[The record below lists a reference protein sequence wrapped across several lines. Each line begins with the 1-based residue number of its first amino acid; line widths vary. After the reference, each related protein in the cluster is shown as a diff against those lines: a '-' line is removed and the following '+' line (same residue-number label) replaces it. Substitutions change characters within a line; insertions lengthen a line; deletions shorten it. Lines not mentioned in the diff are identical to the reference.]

1 MKKPFYLILCFFIAF
16 EIQALTSYE
25 ATYDLSVTSDLG
37 KLKIGDARFK
47 LVIDNNDEFTFSSTA
62 FTDSI
67 WKTLYDY
74 SRYERSIGLKID
86 NYINSL
92 YYDLV
97 EIGKGEFEKNNK
109 IRIFP
114 EKNYAIV
121 NNEQRWETMS
131 KSILDELSIY
141 LALSEDVQKNPD
153 QDIFTYQV
161 IDEKGINQVNFQLE
175 DYETITIHNIEIES
189 MKMISPELELKLN
202 LSKAH
207 NFLPVLLIGLIK
219 KIIIVLLSV
228 NLRSCLKGL
237 LIIY

>member
-1 MKKPFYLILCFFIAF
+1 MKKSFYLILCFFIAF

-25 ATYDLSVTSDLG
+25 ATYNLSVTSDLG
-37 KLKIGDARFK
+37 KLNIGDARFK
-47 LVIDNNDEFTFSSTA
+47 LSTNNDEFTFSSDA

-86 NYINSL
+86 NYINSQ

-114 EKNYAIV
+114 KKNYAIV
-121 NNEQRWETMS
+121 NNEQRWETKYI
-131 KSILDELSIY
+131 KSIVDELSIY
-141 LALSEDVQKNPD
+141 LALSEDVQRNPD
-153 QDIFTYQV
+153 QDVLTYQV
-161 IDEKGINQVNFQLE
+161 IDEKGINQVNFKLE

-189 MKMISPELELKLN
+189 MKMTSPELKLSLN
-202 LSKAH
+202 LSSSF
-207 NFLPVLLIGLIK
+207 NFLPV
-219 KIIIVLLSV
+219 IINRV
-228 NLRSCLKGL
+228 NKENHYYLTLREFKELP
-237 LIIY
+237 

>member
-47 LVIDNNDEFTFSSTA
+47 LVTDNNDEFTFSSTA

-86 NYINSL
+86 NYLNSH

-97 EIGKGEFEKNNK
+97 EIEKGELIKNTK
-109 IRIFP
+109 IRIYP
-114 EKNYAIV
+114 QKNYAIF
-121 NNEQRWETMS
+121 NNEQRWETIS

-161 IDEKGINQVNFQLE
+161 VDEEGINEVNFKLE
-175 DYETITIHNIEIES
+175 DYETITIHNIEIKS
-189 MKMISPELELKLN
+189 MKMISPELGLTLN

-207 NFLPVLLIGLIK
+207 NFLPV
-219 KIIIVLLSV
+219 IINRV
-228 NLRSCLKGL
+228 NQENHYRLTLREFKELP
-237 LIIY
+237 

>member
-1 MKKPFYLILCFFIAF
+1 MKKLYYLILCFFIAF

-37 KLKIGDARFK
+37 KLKIGEARYK
-47 LVIDNNDEFTFSSTA
+47 LVVDNNDEFTFSSSA
-62 FTDSI
+62 FTDSV

-86 NYINSL
+86 NYINTN

-97 EIGKGEFEKNNK
+97 EITKGEIEKNNK
-109 IRIFP
+109 IRFFP

-121 NNEQRWETMS
+121 NNEKRWETQS

-153 QDIFTYQV
+153 QDVFTYQV
-161 IDEKGINQVNFQLE
+161 IDEKGINQINFKFE
-175 DYETITIHNIEIES
+175 GNETITINNIKIES
-189 MKMISPELELKLN
+189 MKMTSPELKLSLN
-202 LSKAH
+202 LSKSF
-207 NFLPVLLIGLIK
+207 NFLPV
-219 KIIIVLLSV
+219 IINRINKENHFYLT
-228 NLRSCLKGL
+228 LKEFKEL
-237 LIIY
+237 P

>member
-86 NYINSL
+86 NYINSH

-97 EIGKGEFEKNNK
+97 EIEKGELAKNNK
-109 IRIFP
+109 IRIYP
-114 EKNYAIV
+114 KKNYAIF
-121 NNEQRWETMS
+121 NNEQRWETIS

-161 IDEKGINQVNFQLE
+161 IDEKGINEVNFKLE
-175 DYETITIHNIEIES
+175 DYETITIHNIEIKS
-189 MKMISPELELKLN
+189 MKMISPELELTLN

-207 NFLPVLLIGLIK
+207 NFLPV
-219 KIIIVLLSV
+219 IINRV
-228 NLRSCLKGL
+228 NQENHYRLTLKEFKEL
-237 LIIY
+237 P

>member
-25 ATYDLSVTSDLG
+25 ATYDLSVTTDLG

-47 LVIDNNDEFTFSSTA
+47 LVTDNNDEFTFSSTA

-86 NYINSL
+86 NYLNSH

-97 EIGKGEFEKNNK
+97 EIEKGELAKNIK
-109 IRIFP
+109 IRIYP
-114 EKNYAIV
+114 KKNYAIF
-121 NNEQRWETMS
+121 NNEQRWETIS

-153 QDIFTYQV
+153 QDVFTYQV
-161 IDEKGINQVNFQLE
+161 IDEKGINEVNFKLE
-175 DYETITIHNIEIES
+175 DYETITIHNIEIKS
-189 MKMISPELELKLN
+189 MKMISPELGLTLN
-202 LSKAH
+202 LSKVH
-207 NFLPVLLIGLIK
+207 NFLPV
-219 KIIIVLLSV
+219 IINRV
-228 NLRSCLKGL
+228 NQENHYRLTLREFKELP
-237 LIIY
+237 

>member
-47 LVIDNNDEFTFSSTA
+47 LVTDNNDEFTFSSTA

-86 NYINSL
+86 NYLNSH

-97 EIGKGEFEKNNK
+97 EIEKGELAKNNK
-109 IRIFP
+109 IRIYP
-114 EKNYAIV
+114 KKNYAIF
-121 NNEQRWETMS
+121 NNEQRWETIS

-153 QDIFTYQV
+153 QDVFTYQV
-161 IDEKGINQVNFQLE
+161 IDEKGINEVNFKLE
-175 DYETITIHNIEIES
+175 DYETITIHNIEIKS
-189 MKMISPELELKLN
+189 MKMISPELGLTLN

-207 NFLPVLLIGLIK
+207 NFLPV
-219 KIIIVLLSV
+219 IINRV
-228 NLRSCLKGL
+228 NQENHYRLTLREFKELP
-237 LIIY
+237 

>member
-1 MKKPFYLILCFFIAF
+1 MKKPFYLILCFFIAC

-47 LVIDNNDEFTFSSTA
+47 LVTDNNDEFTFSSTA

-86 NYINSL
+86 NYLNSH

-97 EIGKGEFEKNNK
+97 EIEKGELVKNNK
-109 IRIFP
+109 IRIYP
-114 EKNYAIV
+114 KKNYAIF
-121 NNEQRWETMS
+121 NNEQRWETIS

-153 QDIFTYQV
+153 QDVFTYQV
-161 IDEKGINQVNFQLE
+161 IDEKGINEVNFKLE
-175 DYETITIHNIEIES
+175 DYETITIHNIEIKS
-189 MKMISPELELKLN
+189 MKMISPELGLTLN

-207 NFLPVLLIGLIK
+207 NFLPV
-219 KIIIVLLSV
+219 IINRANQENHYRLT
-228 NLRSCLKGL
+228 LREFKELP
-237 LIIY
+237 

>member
-1 MKKPFYLILCFFIAF
+1 MKKPFYLILCFFMAF

-37 KLKIGDARFK
+37 KLKIGEARYI
-47 LVIDNNDEFTFSSTA
+47 LVVDNNDEFTFSSSA

-86 NYINSL
+86 NYINSH
-92 YYDLV
+92 YYDLA
-97 EIGKGEFEKNNK
+97 EINRRELANNK
-109 IRIFP
+109 NYNVRIYP
-114 EKNYAIV
+114 EQNYAIF

-131 KSILDELSIY
+131 KNILDELSIY

-161 IDEKGINQVNFQLE
+161 IDEKGINEVNFKLE
-175 DYETITIHNIEIES
+175 DYETITIHNIEIKS
-189 MKMISPELELKLN
+189 MKMISPELELTLN

-207 NFLPVLLIGLIK
+207 NFLPV
-219 KIIIVLLSV
+219 IINRV
-228 NLRSCLKGL
+228 NQENHYRLTLKEFKEL
-237 LIIY
+237 P

>member
-47 LVIDNNDEFTFSSTA
+47 LVVDNNDEFTFSSEA

-86 NYINSL
+86 NYINSH

-97 EIGKGEFEKNNK
+97 EIKEGELAKNKNNK
-109 IRIFP
+109 IRIYP
-114 EKNYAIV
+114 EKNYAIF

-131 KSILDELSIY
+131 KSILDELSVY

-153 QDIFTYQV
+153 QDVFTYQV
-161 IDEKGINQVNFQLE
+161 VDEKGINEVNFKFE
-175 DYETITIHNIEIES
+175 DYETITINNIEIES
-189 MKMISPELELKLN
+189 MKMISPELELTLN

-207 NFLPVLLIGLIK
+207 NFLPV
-219 KIIIVLLSV
+219 IINRV
-228 NLRSCLKGL
+228 NKENHYRLTLREFKELP
-237 LIIY
+237 

>member
-47 LVIDNNDEFTFSSTA
+47 LVTDNNDEFTFSSTA

-86 NYINSL
+86 NYIYTH

-97 EIGKGEFEKNNK
+97 EIKQGGLDKNNK
-109 IRIFP
+109 IRIYP
-114 EKNYAIV
+114 EQNYAIF
-121 NNEQRWETMS
+121 NNEQRWETTS
-131 KSILDELSIY
+131 KSILDELSVY

-153 QDIFTYQV
+153 QDVFTYQV
-161 IDEKGINQVNFQLE
+161 IDEKGINEVNFKLE
-175 DYETITIHNIEIES
+175 DYETITIHNIEIKS
-189 MKMISPELELKLN
+189 MKMISPELGLTLN

-207 NFLPVLLIGLIK
+207 NFLPV
-219 KIIIVLLSV
+219 IINRV
-228 NLRSCLKGL
+228 NQENHYRLTLREFKELP
-237 LIIY
+237 

>member
-47 LVIDNNDEFTFSSTA
+47 LVTDNNDEFTFSSTA

-86 NYINSL
+86 NYLNSH

-97 EIGKGEFEKNNK
+97 EIEKGELAKNNK
-109 IRIFP
+109 IRIYP
-114 EKNYAIV
+114 KKNYAIF
-121 NNEQRWETMS
+121 NNEQRWETIS

-153 QDIFTYQV
+153 QDVFTYQV
-161 IDEKGINQVNFQLE
+161 IDEKGIKEVNFKLE

-189 MKMISPELELKLN
+189 MKMISPELGLTLN

-207 NFLPVLLIGLIK
+207 NFLPV
-219 KIIIVLLSV
+219 IINRV
-228 NLRSCLKGL
+228 NQENHYRLTLREFKELP
-237 LIIY
+237 

>member
-47 LVIDNNDEFTFSSTA
+47 LVTDNNDEFTFSSSA

-86 NYINSL
+86 NYINSH

-97 EIGKGEFEKNNK
+97 EIEKGELIKNTK
-109 IRIFP
+109 IRIYP
-114 EKNYAIV
+114 QKNYASF
-121 NNEQRWETMS
+121 NNEQRWETIS
-131 KSILDELSIY
+131 KNILDELSIY

-161 IDEKGINQVNFQLE
+161 IDEKGINEVNFKLE
-175 DYETITIHNIEIES
+175 DYETITIHNIEIKS
-189 MKMISPELELKLN
+189 MKMISAELELTLN

-207 NFLPVLLIGLIK
+207 NFLPV
-219 KIIIVLLSV
+219 IINRV
-228 NLRSCLKGL
+228 NQENHYHLTLREFKELP
-237 LIIY
+237 

>member
-47 LVIDNNDEFTFSSTA
+47 LVTDNNDEFTFSSTA

-86 NYINSL
+86 NYINSH

-97 EIGKGEFEKNNK
+97 EIQKGELAKNNK

-114 EKNYAIV
+114 ERNYAIF
-121 NNEQRWETMS
+121 NNEQRWETTS
-131 KSILDELSIY
+131 KSILDELNVY
-141 LALSEDVQKNPD
+141 LALSEDVQKNPN

-161 IDEKGINQVNFQLE
+161 IDEKGINQVNFKFE
-175 DYETITIHNIEIES
+175 GYETISINNIEIES
-189 MKMISPELELKLN
+189 MKMVSPELQLTLN
-202 LSKAH
+202 LSKAY
-207 NFLPVLLIGLIK
+207 NFLP
-219 KIIIVLLSV
+219 IIINRV
-228 NLRSCLKGL
+228 NQKNHYRLTLREFKELP
-237 LIIY
+237 